1 MPDERRHGGEN
12 GGPAHDTGAS
22 RPVRDVADATAPGLD
37 PTLLETPEH
46 RTQEHPTDERETQ
59 LTPTG
64 LGAASEPLVFA
75 LHGATD
81 GQRFELRTG
90 SMLVLGRAL
99 NSDLPVVHPTIS
111 RRHAELIGGD
121 DGIEIRDLGSSNGT
135 FVNGARIAQASARDG
150 DTVSFGTVAFVVRA
164 ITRQAREAVRAS
176 TPRQVGGYTVRHE
189 RRLEALDPLDALAA
203 ARPAGGDA
211 TMAVRGQLP
220 APPVGRM
227 ALKLSLLLEVS
238 KALSGTL
245 DLNLLLQR
253 IVDFA
258 FQLLEVDRAS
268 LLVQE
273 GDTLVP
279 RVSREA
285 RRAGDATPAGPV
297 PRSIAERAVE
307 ERVAI
312 LTDDAPSDARFT
324 GQSVVVQQVQSAM
337 CVPLL
342 GHEATVLGVL
352 YVDNRS
358 ITHLFDEADLDFLV
372 AFAGLAAVAIENTRF
387 AERLQREAV
396 VRSSFE
402 RYFTPQLAARIAAD
416 PHAVRLG
423 GERRRVAVLFAD
435 IRGFTARAESLP
447 PEEVAALLNEYFTA
461 MVECVFHHGGT
472 LDKFIG
478 DALMAQWGAPIARR
492 DDADAAFQAAL
503 DMQASLDEL
512 NEEWVARGWPPLGMG
527 VGISVGEAF
536 AGNIGSE
543 RRLEYTVIGDTVNVA
558 SRLCG
563 HAEAGEILLTEA
575 ARSALSEPRAFDPGE
590 PLTLKG
596 KREPVPVYR
605 ARR

>member
-1 MPDERRHGGEN
+1 MPDATDDILPTTS
-12 GGPAHDTGAS
+12 GPAAS
-22 RPVRDVADATAPGLD
+22 TEPDPATEADSA
-37 PTLLETPEH
+37 LE
-46 RTQEHPTDERETQ
+46 
-59 LTPTG
+59 
-64 LGAASEPLVFA
+64 SLVFA

-81 GQRFELRTG
+81 GQRFELRSG
-90 SMLVLGRAL
+90 AVLGLGRAL

-111 RRHAELIGGD
+111 RRHAELLAKD
-121 DGIEIRDLGSSNGT
+121 TEIAIQDLGSSNGT
-135 FVNGARIAQASARDG
+135 FVNGARIDHGTARDG
-150 DTVSFGTVAFVVRA
+150 DTLTFGTVAFVVRA
-164 ITRQAREAVRAS
+164 VTRTAREAVLLA
-176 TPRQVGGYTVRHE
+176 TPRQVGGHTVRHE
-189 RRLEALDPLDALAA
+189 RRLDAPAPLDSLAA
-203 ARPAGGDA
+203 GRRAGAESTLELRDH
-211 TMAVRGQLP
+211 MPR
-220 APPVGRM
+220 PPVGRM

-273 GDTLVP
+273 GDELVP

-285 RRAGDATPAGPV
+285 RRPDDAAPMGPV
-297 PRSIAERAVE
+297 PRSIAERAVH

-324 GQSVVVQQVQSAM
+324 GQSVVLQKVQSAM

-342 GHEATVLGVL
+342 GHEAAVLGVL

-358 ITHLFDEADLDFLV
+358 ITHLFDEGDLDFLV

-387 AERLQREAV
+387 AERLQQEAV

-435 IRGFTARAESLP
+435 IRGFTTRAESLP

-478 DALMAQWGAPIARR
+478 DALMAQWGAPIARP
-492 DDADAAFQAAL
+492 DDADAAFHAAM

-512 NEEWVARGWPPLGMG
+512 NAEWAARGRQPLGMG
-527 VGISVGEAF
+527 IGISVGEAF

-563 HAEAGEILLTEA
+563 CASVGEILLTDA
-575 ARSALSEPRAFDPGE
+575 ARSALTDQASFEPGE
-590 PLTLKG
+590 PLMLKG
-596 KREPVPVYR
+596 KREPVPVFR